1 MSHRLVLVLAVAA
14 CHHAAVHKPGDE
26 YLAGV
31 KFEGNHA
38 FHDKALLTGLELHRS
53 EASGRA
59 PDGYM
64 VQVDAER
71 IRGQYLRAGYLDVD
85 VRPRI
90 ERAGVAETVIF
101 TIEEGVPATTRIA
114 IDGIPDD
121 AAVKQAAILAVLPI
135 ANGAPFDYAKF
146 DLARDKL
153 LGVVQDAGYAHA
165 RLDAEIVAD
174 RANRQAIVE
183 LHYDLGEPCKFGAT
197 QITGVDGEMKT
208 AVEDRL
214 HFATGDT
221 YSNKALAN
229 TKQALYRMGRF
240 STVQVEPDKTTG
252 DVVAV
257 HVAADES
264 TRHEVTFGGGF
275 GVDPLS
281 YEVRGRAGYVIAGW
295 PVPLDTLTLDFR
307 PAYAYLRDGTG
318 YEPRM
323 RALAKLE
330 RQDLFWTEAKGAVE
344 VGYSYY
350 AIEAYTLY
358 GPRARLGF
366 STPLW
371 TQRVQLRVGWQIQS
385 IDFRDINPL
394 IDTALQMQLGLDR
407 TERDGTFDQAV
418 IADFRNNPIE
428 PRYGVYAALKVI
440 EGSPYAGGNFTYVDV
455 IPELRGY
462 VPIGPIVIAARA
474 KYGAIDGQVPVTER
488 FFGGGAEGQR
498 GFAERQLSPSVTG
511 PYMGSTITIPY
522 GGAGMI
528 ETGLEARIPITTIR
542 AMPLGGVVFLDGG
555 DVTEAPSQL
564 NVGNLNWAVGVG
576 ARLHTVIGPVRFDL
590 GYRVNRTGPSDPEPG
605 SKMAFHLSV
614 GEAF

>member
-183 LHYDLGEPCKFGAT
+183 PPLRPRR
-197 QITGVDGEMKT
+197 
-208 AVEDRL
+208 AVQVRRDADHRRRRRDEDRGRGP
-214 HFATGDT
+214 A
-221 YSNKALAN
+221 ALRHRRHVLEQGAR
-229 TKQALYRMGRF
+229 QHEASAL
-240 STVQVEPDKTTG
+240 PDG
-252 DVVAV
+252 
-257 HVAADES
+257 
-264 TRHEVTFGGGF
+264 
-275 GVDPLS
+275 PLLD
-281 YEVRGRAGYVIAGW
+281 RAGRA
-295 PVPLDTLTLDFR
+295 
-307 PAYAYLRDGTG
+307 
-318 YEPRM
+318 
-323 RALAKLE
+323 
-330 RQDLFWTEAKGAVE
+330 RQD
-344 VGYSYY
+344 
-350 AIEAYTLY
+350 
-358 GPRARLGF
+358 
-366 STPLW
+366 
-371 TQRVQLRVGWQIQS
+371 
-385 IDFRDINPL
+385 
-394 IDTALQMQLGLDR
+394 
-407 TERDGTFDQAV
+407 DG
-418 IADFRNNPIE
+418 
-428 PRYGVYAALKVI
+428 
-440 EGSPYAGGNFTYVDV
+440 
-455 IPELRGY
+455 
-462 VPIGPIVIAARA
+462 
-474 KYGAIDGQVPVTER
+474 
-488 FFGGGAEGQR
+488 
-498 GFAERQLSPSVTG
+498 
-511 PYMGSTITIPY
+511 
-522 GGAGMI
+522 
-528 ETGLEARIPITTIR
+528 
-542 AMPLGGVVFLDGG
+542 
-555 DVTEAPSQL
+555 
-564 NVGNLNWAVGVG
+564 
-576 ARLHTVIGPVRFDL
+576 
-590 GYRVNRTGPSDPEPG
+590 
-605 SKMAFHLSV
+605 
-614 GEAF
+614 